1 MNEMTITI
9 PGNPIAKKRPRF
21 VRRGKFVG
29 TYNAQETEE
38 GKFRWEML
46 ARIKGCY
53 PIESG
58 IGIRLCCHFFMP
70 IPASVSKKQRALME
84 GCAVPHI
91 KKPDLDNLIKFV
103 KDCANG
109 ILWDDDSQ
117 VTSLTASKAY
127 HPQPATEIRIEWND
141 KLAEVCAIQKECF

>member
-1 MNEMTITI
+1 MKHEMTVRI

-29 TYNAQETEE
+29 TYNCQDTEE
-38 GKFRWEML
+38 GKFKWELL
-46 ARIKGCY
+46 AQKKDMPI
-53 PIESG
+53 IESA
-58 IGIRLCCHFFMP
+58 IHLTCRFFMP
-70 IPASVSKKQRALME
+70 IPASISKKKRALYV

-109 ILWDDDSQ
+109 VLWRDDSQ
-117 VTSLTASKAY
+117 VNSLTASKAY
-127 HPQPATEIRIEWND
+127 HPQPGTEIRLEWDQRETDDIIIE
-141 KLAEVCAIQKECF
+141 ECGL